1 MANTVAAAELLHW
14 RRTQLAAGG
23 QPSQLDWLLDLEG
36 GVRWQTL
43 QQLRLYPD
51 RPVSLAAPLTR
62 LAELWQEHL
71 QQGTPLQ
78 YLVGRCP
85 WRDLELEVAPGALIP
100 RQETELLIDLTA
112 ELIPPTDPAR
122 DGSNPGLWADLGT
135 GSGCLAL
142 ALARA
147 WPGSKGI
154 AVDQSP
160 QALALAERN
169 IKVHQLEGAVELRQG
184 SWWEPLADCAGT
196 LALVVSNPP
205 YIPTA
210 VWAQLEAGVRDHEPS
225 LALDGGADGLDAI
238 RRIAAGAIRHLAP
251 GGWLLL
257 EHHHDQSSAVL
268 ALLRAAGLEQVQAH
282 RDLEGVWRFASGQR
296 PSATP

>member
-1 MANTVAAAELLHW
+1 MANTVAAAELLQW
-14 RRTQLAAGG
+14 RRTLLEAGG

-43 QQLRLYPD
+43 QQLRLYPE

-100 RQETELLIDLTA
+100 RQETELLVDLAA
-112 ELIPPTDPAR
+112 ELITPTIPDP
-122 DGSNPGLWADLGT
+122 DGPTPGLWADLGT

-169 IKVHQLEGAVELRQG
+169 LKAHQLEGAVELRQG

-210 VWAQLEAGVRDHEPS
+210 VWAELETGVRDHEPS
-225 LALDGGADGLDAI
+225 LALDGGADGLDAV
-238 RRIAAGAIRHLAP
+238 RTIAAGAIRYLAP

-282 RDLEGVWRFASGQR
+282 RDLEGVWRFASGRRQG
-296 PSATP
+296 ATP

>member
-1 MANTVAAAELLHW
+1 MFDDHINSKSDQH
-14 RRTQLAAGG
+14 RRGEIEQLVENRAKG
-23 QPSQLDWLLDLEG
+23 SQ
-36 GVRWQTL
+36 
-43 QQLRLYPD
+43 
-51 RPVSLAAPLTR
+51 
-62 LAELWQEHL
+62 
-71 QQGTPLQ
+71 
-78 YLVGRCP
+78 
-85 WRDLELEVAPGALIP
+85 
-100 RQETELLIDLTA
+100 
-112 ELIPPTDPAR
+112 TDPATM
-122 DGSNPGLWADLGT
+122 GPEAM
-135 GSGCLAL
+135 
-142 ALARA
+142 
-147 WPGSKGI
+147 
-154 AVDQSP
+154 DQSP

-282 RDLEGVWRFASGQR
+282 RDLEGVWRFASGRR
-296 PSATP
+296 PGATP